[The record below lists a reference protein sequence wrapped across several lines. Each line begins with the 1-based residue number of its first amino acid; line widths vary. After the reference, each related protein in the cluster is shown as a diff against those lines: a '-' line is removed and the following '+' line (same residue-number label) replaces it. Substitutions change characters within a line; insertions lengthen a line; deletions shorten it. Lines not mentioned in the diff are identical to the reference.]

1 MDRSLIAVLISAL
14 VVPGAG
20 HFYLKRAGR
29 GLLFLV
35 PTLAALGYFLSVVM
49 ERASALVDEVISG
62 KLELD
67 PVALAA
73 RLEQQG
79 AIGSPLM
86 TLCIWVMI
94 GCWVGAMVDC
104 YLLARRQAADKG
116 RA

>member
-1 MDRSLIAVLISAL
+1 M
-14 VVPGAG
+14 PGAG

-29 GLLFLV
+29 GMLFLL

-49 ERASALVDEVISG
+49 DRASALADEVISG
-62 KLELD
+62 KLALD

-79 AIGSPLM
+79 AAGSPLM
-86 TLCIWVMI
+86 TVCLWVMI
-94 GCWVGAMVDC
+94 ACWIGAIVDS